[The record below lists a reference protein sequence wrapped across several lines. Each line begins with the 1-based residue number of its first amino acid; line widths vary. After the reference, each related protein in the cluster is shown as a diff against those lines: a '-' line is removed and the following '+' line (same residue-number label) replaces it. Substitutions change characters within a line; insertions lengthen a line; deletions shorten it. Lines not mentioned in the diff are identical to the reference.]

1 MVMSV
6 DMRFPEGKAKA
17 LTLSYDDG
25 VEQDIRLVDILNAH
39 GLKCTF
45 NLNSGLFSPEG
56 TTWQPG
62 TIHRRMTAARA
73 LALYGNSAH
82 EVAVHGMNHPFLHRL
97 PIAAATAEI
106 IEDRKNLEAMFGH
119 TVQGMAYPFG
129 TQVVNDQ
136 VVQILRDCGIHYAR
150 TTESTGNFE
159 IPTDWLRMPATC
171 HHNHPKLMEY
181 AEQFLK
187 IDGSHGVAHLFYL
200 WGHSYEFE
208 EKNNWEVIERFA
220 EYMGGRDDVWYATNG
235 EIYDYVRDW
244 NRMEWSA
251 DCKTVTNPSARTLY
265 IRYGADVFEIG
276 AGETRRL
283 V

>member
-1 MVMSV
+1 
-6 DMRFPEGKAKA
+6 
-17 LTLSYDDG
+17 
-25 VEQDIRLVDILNAH
+25 
-39 GLKCTF
+39 
-45 NLNSGLFSPEG
+45 
-56 TTWQPG
+56 
-62 TIHRRMTAARA
+62 
-73 LALYGNSAH
+73 
-82 EVAVHGMNHPFLHRL
+82 
-97 PIAAATAEI
+97 
-106 IEDRKNLEAMFGH
+106 
-119 TVQGMAYPFG
+119 MAYPFG

-265 IRYGADVFEIG
+265 VRYGADVFEIG